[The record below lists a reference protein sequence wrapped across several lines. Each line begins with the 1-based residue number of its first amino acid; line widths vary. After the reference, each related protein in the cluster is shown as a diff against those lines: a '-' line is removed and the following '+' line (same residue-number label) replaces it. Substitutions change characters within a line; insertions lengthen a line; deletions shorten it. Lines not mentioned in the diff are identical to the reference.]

1 MKFNF
6 ALPVVALFVGA
17 AMGYCLKPA
26 APAPEDDAKGEHAV
40 RRSEIAEKDGAA
52 EKALRGR
59 VRELERELA
68 ALTAEKSSEKIEE
81 DQASRPRD
89 GRPSRE
95 EMRANFEKFKQE
107 HPEEWAR
114 MEKRRQDF
122 MKRRQERAQSK
133 MDFLSSIDTSTM
145 SESARANHENLMTL
159 ISKRAELESKM
170 GPGLMDL
177 SDEDRDAI
185 FKEMHD
191 TEHAIREANREERD
205 ALLQQTAE
213 VLGFSG
219 DEASEIV
226 DTVKEIYEATSSDRG
241 GPGGPGGPG
250 GRGPGGGRG
259 RGRR

>member
-1 MKFNF
+1 MKINF
-6 ALPVVALFVGA
+6 TLPVVALFVGA
-17 AMGYCLKPA
+17 ALGYCLKPA
-26 APAPEDDAKGEHAV
+26 AQEPADDAKGERAS
-40 RRSEIAEKDGAA
+40 RRTEIAEKDGAA
-52 EKALRGR
+52 EKALRNR

-68 ALTAEKSSEKIEE
+68 ALSADKTSEKIDENQE
-81 DQASRPRD
+81 SRPRGD

-191 TEHAIREANREERD
+191 TEHAIREASRDERD

-219 DEASEIV
+219 DAASEIV
-226 DTVKEIYEATSSDRG
+226 DTVKEIYEATSSEHG

-250 GRGPGGGRG
+250 RPGGGRG